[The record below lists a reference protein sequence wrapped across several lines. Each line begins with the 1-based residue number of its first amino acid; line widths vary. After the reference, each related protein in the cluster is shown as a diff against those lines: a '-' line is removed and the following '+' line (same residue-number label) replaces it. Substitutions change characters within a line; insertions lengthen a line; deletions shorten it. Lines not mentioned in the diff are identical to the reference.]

1 MRTQTITTSSGE
13 TAEWLVGPVDST
25 GWLTGRRNA
34 PEWMPRSQLVAAGA
48 EQCGDVAGVP
58 AVDAAGATGSA
69 GVGAGVRGR
78 RGRRNTRTV
87 RTHRRQRPSTRSVVR
102 DGDLADTR
110 LVGTAASVTAPV
122 DQQRVDQGPEGYRM
136 GRWARLAITVTVLA
150 AVVVVTVSLAAGS
163 APSRL
168 VDVTVGPGDTLW
180 SIASEAAPDRDP
192 RAVIDEIQE
201 LNNVPGTVLPVG
213 VVLRVP
219 VSAE

>member
-25 GWLTGRRNA
+25 GWLTGRRTA
-34 PEWMPRSQLVAAGA
+34 PELTSVSGRPTAGA
-48 EQCGDVAGVP
+48 EQCGDLARLP
-58 AVDAAGATGSA
+58 AVDADGAAGSV
-69 GVGAGVRGR
+69 GVGAR
-78 RGRRNTRTV
+78 RGRRRTRTV
-87 RTHRRQRPSTRSVVR
+87 RQYRRPRPSTRSVVR

-110 LVGTAASVTAPV
+110 LVDTAASVTAPV
-122 DQQRVDQGPEGYRM
+122 DRQRADQGPEGYRM
-136 GRWARLAITVTVLA
+136 GRWARLAVTVVVLA
-150 AVVVVTVSLAAGS
+150 AVVVVTVSLVAGS

-180 SIASEAAPDRDP
+180 SIATDAAPNRDP